1 MNELKYQIT
10 QILFLVLLG
19 FGAYWAFTH
28 LDDGVTYSRD
38 EIVTQREDTQRPDE
52 IVNVIENE
60 NIVSAGSKAPTDE
73 SNQNLPVNVDPIEQE
88 QTESSNAINEELI
101 LELERLEESRIIMSS
116 GSSGS
121 RVGTVQEFLS
131 IYFSDRNITI
141 DNDYGPTTTRLVL
154 EFQTTELNGGDG
166 RVGPNTL
173 KAMVQ
178 WLESN

>member
-28 LDDGVTYSRD
+28 LDDGITYTRD
-38 EIVTQREDTQRPDE
+38 EIVTVMENNQAPDE
-52 IVNVIENE
+52 IINVIENE
-60 NIVSAGSKAPTDE
+60 NIVSNELEITSGE
-73 SNQNLPVNVDPIEQE
+73 SNQNIPVDTNSMNQGQI
-88 QTESSNAINEELI
+88 ESSTNINQELVSS
-101 LELERLEESRIIMSS
+101 LERLQESNIILSS

-121 RVGTVQEFLS
+121 RVGIVQEFLDV
-131 IYFSDRNITI
+131 YFSDRDITV
-141 DNDYGPTTTRLVL
+141 DNDYGPTTTRLVR
-154 EFQTTELNGGDG
+154 EFQTTELTGGDG

-173 KAMVQ
+173 RAMIQ